1 MCPAAY
7 FRVFQTSACCECPTK
22 RTVLRDIH
30 CFNLN
35 LSDNLA
41 VSLHNILSTGLINY
55 TTSRVLYISVNTQVR
70 TDVIV
75 CSNLSLP
82 LYTRHSPHIYMRH
95 SRQASSRV
103 FGVLFWNLTC
113 GPSSNSLFTDF
124 AFRSSVNIHRYSS
137 PNLFHVTSL
146 PPCCNKRI
154 PH

>member
-7 FRVFQTSACCECPTK
+7 FRLFQTSAYCECPTK

-70 TDVIV
+70 TDVIL

-82 LYTRHSPHIYMRH
+82 LYYTS
-95 SRQASSRV
+95 
-103 FGVLFWNLTC
+103 LTAHLHKTFATSQSAC
-113 GPSSNSLFTDF
+113 VWPTFLKLDLWSEFKRTHYSLISLFE
-124 AFRSSVNIHRYSS
+124 AR
-137 PNLFHVTSL
+137 
-146 PPCCNKRI
+146 
-154 PH
+154 